1 MHRLIEAQREEAAM
15 TDNTGSVDTL
25 ADAMAQW
32 TENWKKMTDFSVGMG
47 EAWSNSMLPFIMT
60 RAAEKRAG
68 LGDELGDAIERMAQ
82 GPKLADVWDI
92 DRKLMN
98 TFVTWTKMR
107 QKLAAYNTN
116 AARPWMRAFER
127 YRETSAEGEKPS
139 PSQNWRDDFS
149 AWSSLANQ
157 ELIHNQRSEEFLR
170 VQRELLQAGI
180 EFRKSQTELSQTV
193 SGLFGLP
200 TQQDFDELSRQ
211 LTELRREVRAL
222 ARSSPAASAAVE
234 KTPGAAAAAR
244 GATHE

>member
-1 MHRLIEAQREEAAM
+1 M
-15 TDNTGSVDTL
+15 TENIGSADAL
-25 ADAMAQW
+25 ADAVAQW
-32 TENWKKMTDFSVGMG
+32 SANWKKMADFSVGVG
-47 EAWSNSMLPFIMT
+47 EAWSNSMLPFIMS

-98 TFVTWTKMR
+98 TFVAWTKMR

-116 AARPWMRAFER
+116 AARPWMRALER
-127 YRETSAEGEKPS
+127 YRETPAEGEKPS
-139 PSQNWRDDFS
+139 PSRNWRDDFS

-180 EFRKSQTELSQTV
+180 GFRKSQTELSQTL

-200 TQQDFDELSRQ
+200 SQQDFDELTRQ

-222 ARSSPAASAAVE
+222 ARRSATASTASEKAPNATASA
-234 KTPGAAAAAR
+234 KG
-244 GATHE
+244 GTHE

>member
-1 MHRLIEAQREEAAM
+1 M
-15 TDNTGSVDTL
+15 TEDHGSADVL
-25 ADAMAQW
+25 ADAITQW
-32 TENWKKMTDFSVGMG
+32 TENWKKMADFSVGMG
-47 EAWSNSMLPFIMT
+47 EAWSGSMLPFIMS

-92 DRKLMN
+92 DRKLMSA
-98 TFVTWTKMR
+98 FVAWTKMR

-116 AARPWMRAFER
+116 AARPWMRALER
-127 YRETSAEGEKPS
+127 YRAMPADDKKPAS
-139 PSQNWRDDFS
+139 PGNWRDDFS

-180 EFRKSQTELSQTV
+180 EFRKTQTELSQTL
-193 SGLFGLP
+193 SGVFGLP
-200 TQQDFDELSRQ
+200 SQLDFDELIRQ

-222 ARSSPAASAAVE
+222 ARDSKATTAE
-234 KTPGAAAAAR
+234 RTPDAAAKD
-244 GATHE
+244 GVHE